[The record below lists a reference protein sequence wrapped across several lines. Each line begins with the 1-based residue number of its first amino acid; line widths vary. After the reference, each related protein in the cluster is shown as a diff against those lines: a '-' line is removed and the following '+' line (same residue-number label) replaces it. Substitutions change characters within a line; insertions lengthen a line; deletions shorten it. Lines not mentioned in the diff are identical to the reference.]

1 MASECRFFSFFS
13 FVPSPGIQVHF
24 EKSATHQNAYQSEDR
39 AIPCR
44 NAAFFVFFPSP
55 AIQAH
60 FAISA
65 THQNASL
72 KRNIPERNFFFFR
85 PSFLK
90 RWFLWC
96 VSIHT
101 QNLSR
106 RGKCISIRKVH
117 LFFFSPFSFR
127 RLIMWCARCPK
138 NVWAG
143 WGYFHQLGWGYFHDD
158 FHEKYRLFA
167 HVLLKH
173 LDGGNAHRGKSV
185 AMIQSHVQFF
195 FPPRGYIYIIRVS
208 LAWMWNF
215 VNVKRFVSFFF
226 SGCYTYAV
234 FIALFFGPRF
244 FWTLSLER

>member
-1 MASECRFFSFFS
+1 LRATHPDKISGKDTGIPMSEIQVCSFSCFFLYHTPPPFHEVNFVTSTTHKNTSERGKSESIQAIFFDFFFPSPVNCVMRTTHKKYLGRAMASECRFFSFFP

-90 RWFLWC
+90 RWFL
-96 VSIHT
+96 
-101 QNLSR
+101 
-106 RGKCISIRKVH
+106 
-117 LFFFSPFSFR
+117 
-127 RLIMWCARCPK
+127 
-138 NVWAG
+138 
-143 WGYFHQLGWGYFHDD
+143 
-158 FHEKYRLFA
+158 
-167 HVLLKH
+167 
-173 LDGGNAHRGKSV
+173 
-185 AMIQSHVQFF
+185 
-195 FPPRGYIYIIRVS
+195 
-208 LAWMWNF
+208 
-215 VNVKRFVSFFF
+215 
-226 SGCYTYAV
+226 
-234 FIALFFGPRF
+234 
-244 FWTLSLER
+244 